1 MNARAWGTIA
11 AIAMSLSTVLAQQQ
25 VAEVGQVVRNSG
37 LYGGK
42 SVAVRG
48 VVRTVKSDSKV
59 FTLVDPKSASN
70 TLGTDSL
77 ALTVSIPDGKQM
89 ALPKPGEE
97 VVVIGQVE
105 GSAKLIAN
113 QILTNKKDVQRVT
126 NPASEKRKK
135 HPADNLGKDAPGGDI
150 SQ

>member
-1 MNARAWGTIA
+1 
-11 AIAMSLSTVLAQQQ
+11 
-25 VAEVGQVVRNSG
+25 
-37 LYGGK
+37 
-42 SVAVRG
+42 
-48 VVRTVKSDSKV
+48 V

-70 TLGTDSL
+70 TLGTDSI

-135 HPADNLGKDAPGGDI
+135 HPADNLGKDAHPGGDI